1 MSDTISSPE
10 LLLIDISNSY
20 TKMASADAAALT
32 ESRATLPTGELS
44 PTAFSEIGWAQGAS
58 RVVLASVVPEKNAI
72 LQEVFGDRLL
82 VVSHELELGVAIDY
96 PEPQTI
102 GADRLANAAAAAA
115 LHGPPAVV
123 VDFGTAV
130 TFDIISREGAYIGG
144 VIAPGLEVMTDYMFQ
159 RTALLPKIDLLEPT
173 EIIGKSTK
181 SAMMAGAVHGYRGMI
196 KEILTEIYDEFG
208 ATEGAAGQHPKT
220 IATGGYAELISAKL
234 RQIDA
239 VDPDFTLQG
248 LRIIATLN

>member
-1 MSDTISSPE
+1 VSAGDKHPE
-10 LLLIDISNSY
+10 LLLIDISNSR
-20 TKMASADAAALT
+20 TKIAGATIEGLT
-32 ESRATLPTGELS
+32 DQRANLPTAELS
-44 PTAFSEIGWAQGAS
+44 AKSLAEIPWAAGVK
-58 RVVLASVVPEKNAI
+58 RVILASVVPEKNDT
-72 LQEVFGDRLL
+72 LQQIYGERLL
-82 VVSHELELGVAIDY
+82 VVSHAIELGIAIDY
-96 PEPQTI
+96 PQPETI
-102 GADRLANAAAAAA
+102 GADRLANAAAVAA
-115 LHGPPAVV
+115 LHGAPAVV

-130 TFDIISREGAYIGG
+130 TFDIISRAGAYVGG

-208 ATEGAAGQHPKT
+208 DGGSRPKA
-220 IATGGYAELISAKL
+220 IATGGYAELISDKIQ
-234 RQIDA
+234 QIDI

-248 LRIIATLN
+248 LRIIAGLNAN